1 MAVPSAGTGPVAYAW
16 GLERKS
22 WPAVGFAAVVVVV
35 AAAGAVVG
43 RHNCML
49 RVA

>member
-22 WPAVGFAAVVVVV
+22 WPAVGFAAVVVV